1 MSANDVRVVWLPLGL
16 KPVTAYNGP
25 TFAPQ
30 SYSSLSDAVSDTL
43 GKYET
48 EYGNGFQPWLR
59 AGAGDGA
66 QLFNI
71 SGIRLLGDLN
81 RPGISG
87 GSNSEVDW
95 SHDEQDNEQI

>member
-1 MSANDVRVVWLPLGL
+1 
-16 KPVTAYNGP
+16 
-25 TFAPQ
+25 
-30 SYSSLSDAVSDTL
+30 VSDTL

-71 SGIRLLGDLN
+71 SGIRLLGEAYKEGHEAGL
-81 RPGISG
+81 RKS
-87 GSNSEVDW
+87 
-95 SHDEQDNEQI
+95 